1 MYMNKSKRNL
11 ILAAAILNL
20 ITVVVGIV
28 FDVIVRVYPEKFA
41 ELFADNNYLYT
52 YFMQINNPN
61 ARFALVYDI
70 ITACLAITGSI
81 LLFYCIREKGRF
93 FRGSRRAYIAGI
105 IIVIFAGDFVSWVLI
120 LIASFIPDIII
131 NNDREQLRR
140 EYQYSQQEEILHS
153 AEYEQ
158 KKAKIEELK
167 KLRDAGV
174 ITEEE
179 YKEKLFD
186 LL

>member
-1 MYMNKSKRNL
+1 MYMNKTKRNL

-20 ITVVVGIV
+20 VTVVVGIV

-41 ELFADNNYLYT
+41 ELFAENNYLYT

-61 ARFALVYDI
+61 GKYALVSDI
-70 ITACLAITGSI
+70 ITACLGLIGSI
-81 LLFYCIREKGRF
+81 LLFYCIRESGRY
-93 FRGSRRAYIAGI
+93 FRNSRGAYIAGL
-105 IIVIFAGDFVSWVLI
+105 IIVIFAGDFISWILL
-120 LIASFIPDIII
+120 LIASFVPDIII
-131 NNDREQLRR
+131 NNDVEQLRR
-140 EYQYSQQEEILHS
+140 EYREAQNEEILHNK
-153 AEYEQ
+153 AYEI

-167 KLRDAGV
+167 RLRDAGA

-179 YKEKLFD
+179 YKEKLFE